1 MIVDLTIK
9 NFVLIEQA
17 SISFWKGFV
26 VFTGETGVG
35 KSIIIDALGFIF
47 GNRTD
52 VSYIRLGEENS
63 ILTCSIKISSFL
75 KNILQEDGIV
85 LDNDVVIIKRIIQ
98 KDGGSRAFI
107 NDEPV
112 TITLLK
118 KISSLIVD
126 FSAQFNDFLDTSKHL
141 NIVDS
146 FINDKTLKNNYQDSY
161 YIWIKL
167 KADLKVLI
175 EENEKFLRDREYYQ
189 HVYSELQSFDPKEGE
204 EDILQSE
211 KNILIQGEKIHQA
224 IEQAGSCLDERS
236 DLLDKLRRSHKL
248 LSKFE
253 NDISGF
259 LTVTSLIEESLD
271 KLSLAEDELSKI
283 AYALDLNPKRL
294 EEVEGR
300 LLDLRSLARK
310 HHCHPNELSKKLED
324 IAFKMNQ
331 ISNFDDISHALNQKI
346 LIAEKELLEK
356 AKILSKKRKEV
367 ATQIQIDVEKEFPSL
382 KLEKSKFFIS
392 FFEKDLEEINAEGLD
407 KIDFLVDMNGMGQ
420 FTPLSKTASGGELA
434 RLLLAIKVV
443 VSIHQDKNIMIF
455 DEIDSGMGGATA
467 SAVAQR
473 LKKLSLTSQ
482 VVAVTHSPQ
491 VAGIADQHDYV
502 EKSGDPVKSFFKDLS
517 FDERLMEL
525 ARMLSGDHVS
535 EEAVNAARKLMV

>member
-491 VAGIADQHDYV
+491 VAGIADQHYYV